1 MIPFNEAIERLDL
14 IIGKTKE
21 LIIPTLGQQSLIR
34 VYIEAGQIVIK
45 NSRENIWY
53 VNETK
58 WNAVYQ
64 RRNSLPGNRRN
75 NTGQYGN
82 PTWNTMPDYLN
93 FYLAPYIPAI
103 MRFLEDPS
111 LFKNFE
117 GPINTFKE
125 KFPDKISK
133 IDNLYGNDVEN
144 DIGNNIHQNA
154 IYKFMFT

>member
-103 MRFLEDPS
+103 MRFLEDQP
-111 LFKNFE
+111 LFKNYE
-117 GPINTFKE
+117 GSLYEINE
-125 KFPDKISK
+125 KFPEKTNQI
-133 IDNLYGNDVEN
+133 NRLYGEDNER
-144 DIGNNIHQNA
+144 DIHEETVINFFVNSN
-154 IYKFMFT
+154 